1 MDQLSHHNGT
11 RSLPPGVDGAD
22 ASECRGRGYTTVL
35 TMLASANIIEAN
47 VAVAI
52 MSKRKPY
59 YTLASLRA
67 DNSVGYLVKRC
78 GVLMTQVAEQ
88 RFASLSI
95 SFTQWLVLTW
105 LNAHEGHISATRLS
119 TQIGHDMG
127 ALTRV
132 IDELERRGYAKRE
145 RSRRDRRAV
154 EIAITAAG
162 AQQAQS
168 ARRVLVELLN
178 QLVAPFSDQE
188 VDTLILL
195 LRRLMLHLQEAAAG
209 AAPASPRAGTRP
221 RKTKPQAAR

>member
-1 MDQLSHHNGT
+1 
-11 RSLPPGVDGAD
+11 
-22 ASECRGRGYTTVL
+22 
-35 TMLASANIIEAN
+35 
-47 VAVAI
+47 

-59 YTLASLRA
+59 YTLASLQA

-105 LNAHEGHISATRLS
+105 LNAHEGHISATLLS
-119 TQIGHDMG
+119 SQIGHDMG

-132 IDELERRGYAKRE
+132 VDELERRGYVKRE

-162 AQQAQS
+162 RQQAQS

-178 QLVAPFSDQE
+178 QLVAPFSADE
-188 VDTLILL
+188 VDTLIQL
-195 LRRLMLHLQEAAAG
+195 LRRLMLPLLAAAG
-209 AAPASPRAGTRP
+209 DAAAPAP
-221 RKTKPQAAR
+221 AARARVRKAKPGERR